1 MKKRFIIF
9 TFIITILFVFPV
21 STMAM
26 SFDQYKEDI
35 LNSVYI
41 LEGEIENTDQV
52 GDLTSGYNQNHSCN
66 TLLGST
72 TDENSVAWL
81 LQKILNYI
89 QILGPLLVVILSSI
103 DFAQVIIH
111 SDDDALAK
119 AKKKL
124 VIRLVLA
131 LALFFI
137 PYIVKTLLNVF
148 GLSTDATCGLG

>member
-52 GDLTSGYNQNHSCN
+52 GDLTSGYNQNHDCN